1 MIDQHLKR
9 TYNEDVKPI
18 SIRAATEIPEII
30 PDQPALWYLKAQKL
44 FHSDCY
50 SQALVSYERA
60 LALQPDNCEA
70 WIGRGCVLTHLDRYE
85 AALASFTQALKI
97 QPNNQT
103 ALIFQGMAYHH
114 LGRYKQAYAS
124 YYQAIGKKRRSFWEK
139 LLEFGR

>member
-1 MIDQHLKR
+1 
-9 TYNEDVKPI
+9 
-18 SIRAATEIPEII
+18 
-30 PDQPALWYLKAQKL
+30 
-44 FHSDCY
+44 
-50 SQALVSYERA
+50 
-60 LALQPDNCEA
+60 
-70 WIGRGCVLTHLDRYE
+70 VLTHLDRYE